1 MARGPVSRNPYTR
14 YIGLG
19 KLKVGPCAPNIAA
32 ITPVLTDAYSLGA
45 LTATKVSAP
54 KEFYEYMSGT
64 PKKRDFVEVTKTD
77 FIIES
82 TFLEKST
89 INLAIA
95 NGIAPWDTVA
105 ATITAKD
112 SVTTAGTTTGSLAV
126 QDQGGEIAETWMVV
140 FSGAAAGMI
149 IGLNSGTTVHTFS
162 ALDAVME
169 PLNPANS
176 KKYFIIP
183 ASFFSGTWAAGD
195 IFWFITTPGSVGS
208 SAYSD
213 PDAGAIALG
222 YGGAPAEIR
231 VELDVEYPD
240 GRVITYIQPRSQCKS
255 NFDESQA
262 EGGEGG
268 IAVSFSALTADE
280 STAYGHAN
288 WNANLAAGISDLGR
302 LYKWHK

>member
-1 MARGPVSRNPYTR
+1 MARGPVSKNPYTR
-14 YIGLG
+14 NIGLG
-19 KLKVGPCAPNIAA
+19 KIKVGPCAPNIAVV
-32 ITPVLTDAYSLGA
+32 TPVLTDEYSLGA

-64 PKKRDFVEVTKTD
+64 PKKRDFLEVTKTD

-89 INLAIA
+89 ANLAIA
-95 NGIAPWDTVA
+95 NGFAPWDTVP
-105 ATITAKD
+105 ATISAKD

-140 FSGAAAGMI
+140 FSGAAAGSI

-195 IFWFITTPGSVGS
+195 IYWFVTNPRFVGT
-208 SAYSD
+208 SAYAD
-213 PDAGAIALG
+213 PDAGSIAIG

-231 VELDVEYPD
+231 VEMDVEYPD

-268 IAVSFSALTADE
+268 IAVSFSALSADD
-280 STAYGHAN
+280 STSAGHAN
-288 WNANLAAGISDLGR
+288 WNANLSAGISDLGR